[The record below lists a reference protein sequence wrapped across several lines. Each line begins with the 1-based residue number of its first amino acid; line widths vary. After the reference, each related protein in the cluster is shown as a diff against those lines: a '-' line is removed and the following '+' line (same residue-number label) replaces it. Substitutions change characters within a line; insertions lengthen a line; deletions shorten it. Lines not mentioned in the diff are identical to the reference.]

1 MLVEIHMLKN
11 YAPSNLN
18 RDNTGSPK
26 NALFAGV
33 QRGRISSQCLKR
45 SWRTSD
51 LFRQAVGENQFGI
64 RTRCLPD
71 LVADKLIAMGVP
83 QERVELIKP
92 QLATFGKKEDR
103 EEGKEGKKAKKD
115 DNSRTKQIIFFAPED
130 IQAVA
135 QVVKKKMDAC
145 KSDAEIK
152 AITAKDLQAKMKK
165 GNRRA
170 ITLDIALFGRMV
182 TSDAFAD
189 VEAAMQ
195 VAHAISTNR
204 VMMESDFFTAVD
216 DCLQGR
222 GGTGSAMMDDVD
234 YNSSCYYIY
243 ASLDTD
249 ELRANLANSPDV
261 DALMEKVV
269 PLMVEVMAVSNPS
282 GKQNTFAAHA
292 LPSAILVECKGK
304 KIPVSYANAF
314 ERPIRPDENGGLV
327 KNSAAALIREEE
339 KIRTA
344 YALPVEKRLW
354 FTTEAVAMPEE
365 AGITCKTF
373 PDLLAELPCS

>member
-1 MLVEIHMLKN
+1 MLVEIHILKN

-26 NALFAGV
+26 SALFAGV

-51 LFRQAVGENQFGI
+51 LFRQEVGEKQFGI
-64 RTRCLPD
+64 RTRCLPE
-71 LVADKLIAMGVP
+71 LVAENLIAMGVP
-83 QERVELIKP
+83 QERVNLIKP
-92 QLATFGKKEDR
+92 KLATFGKKEDK
-103 EEGKEGKKAKKD
+103 EEGKEGKKAKKE

-130 IQAVA
+130 IQAVTQA
-135 QVVKKKMDAC
+135 VKEKMDAC
-145 KSDAEIK
+145 QSDAEIK
-152 AITAKDLQAKMKK
+152 AISAKDIQADMKK

-189 VEAAMQ
+189 VDAAMQ

-216 DCLQGR
+216 DCLQRR
-222 GGTGSAMMDDVD
+222 GETGSAMMDDVD

-249 ELRANLANSPDV
+249 ELRENLANSPDV
-261 DALMEKVV
+261 DVLMEKVV
-269 PLMVEVMAVSNPS
+269 PLMVEVMAYSNPS

-292 LPSAILVECKGK
+292 LPSAILVECKKK
-304 KIPVSYANAF
+304 KIPVSYVNAF

-327 KNSAAALIREEE
+327 KKSAAALIREEE
-339 KIRTA
+339 KIRAA

-354 FTTEAVAMPEE
+354 FTTETVAMPEE

-373 PDLLAELPCS
+373 PDLLAELSRF

>member
-18 RDNTGSPK
+18 RDNTGAPK
-26 NALFAGV
+26 SGLFAGV

-51 LFRQAVGENQFGI
+51 LFRQTVGENHFGI
-64 RTRCLPD
+64 RTRCLTD
-71 LVADKLIAMGVP
+71 LVADELIAMGVE
-83 QERVELIKP
+83 QEHVDLIKP
-92 QLATFGKKEDR
+92 RLAAFGKKED
-103 EEGKEGKKAKKD
+103 KEGKKAKREEG
-115 DNSRTKQIIFFAPED
+115 SRTKQIIFYAPED
-130 IQAVA
+130 IRAVA
-135 QVVKKKMDAC
+135 QAVKEKLDAC

-152 AITAKDLQAKMKK
+152 AITAKDLQTNMKK

-195 VAHAISTNR
+195 VAHAFSTNR

-222 GGTGSAMMDDVD
+222 GEIGSAMMDDVD

-249 ELRANLANSPDV
+249 ALRKNLANSPDV
-261 DALMEKVV
+261 DTLMEKVV
-269 PLMVEVMAVSNPS
+269 PLMVEVMAYTNPS

-292 LPSAILVECKGK
+292 LPSAVLVECKDK
-304 KIPVSYANAF
+304 KISVSYANAF

-354 FTTEAVAMPEE
+354 FTTETVAMPEE
-365 AGITCKTF
+365 AGMTCKTF
-373 PDLLAELPCS
+373 PDLLAELPCF